1 MFRDPLRPT
10 LVAIAGRLSGN
21 TKGLTEL
28 QRMGVRLIIGLFAM
42 LNFFNSQAPDGIK
55 SFGSSLCMML
65 ISLGNH
71 VSSLIVH
78 MVMSITAKGDE
89 VGSIHENLN
98 DGHME
103 RFYFLIAI
111 LTVFDFVLYVYCV
124 KRYKCMSVEENGNKP
139 NKEQV

>member
-1 MFRDPLRPT
+1 MSVFWQVPQYV
-10 LVAIAGRLSGN
+10 LVGASEVFMYVG
-21 TKGLTEL
+21 
-28 QRMGVRLIIGLFAM
+28 Q

-65 ISLGNH
+65 ISLGNY

-111 LTVFDFVLYVYCV
+111 LTVFDFVLYVYCA